1 MSSELKEFRGS
12 NDAIDDPSE
21 LRRRIGE
28 DGYIFIRGLHDADR
42 LRGLRLE
49 MLEVIR
55 DGGWLRPGTDLNDG
69 IADVSRRCTEG
80 DLEYVDVYH
89 DLYKLESFH
98 RAGHWPEVLSV
109 MQALADGDVLP
120 HPSKIARIWFPQY
133 VDHTTPA
140 HQDFVH
146 FQGSYETYT
155 CWSPVGD
162 CPVDLGGLAVIPGS
176 HKSNI
181 VLEHHFSLGAGSL
194 SVDEDQQT
202 GNWHTTD
209 YEIGDALIFHSLTIH
224 QALPNVTGD
233 RLRISLD
240 NRYQDASLP
249 IAEQMLE
256 PHLSNYGELSWE
268 QVYRDWERKDLQYY
282 WKRNGLDVVPRD
294 ASYSDKG
301 FEEALARARKGEQN
315 ARVYLERTLRTD
327 PDSDRGKAAAEAL
340 RELT

>member
-1 MSSELKEFRGS
+1 MSNDLKEFRVS
-12 NDAIDDPSE
+12 NDALNAPFE
-21 LRRRIGE
+21 LRRRIAE
-28 DGYIFIRGLHDADR
+28 DGYVFIRGLHDADR
-42 LRGLRLE
+42 LWGLRLE

-55 DGGWLRPGTDLNDG
+55 DGGWIRPGTELNDG
-69 IADVSRRCTEG
+69 VADVSRRCTEG

-89 DLYKLESFH
+89 DLYRLESFH
-98 RAGHWPEVLSV
+98 RAGHWPEVISILK
-109 MQALADGDVLP
+109 ALADGDVLP
-120 HPSKIARIWFPQY
+120 HPNKIARIWFPQY

-162 CPVDLGGLAVIPGS
+162 CPVELGGLAIIPGS
-176 HKSNI
+176 HKSN
-181 VLEHHFSLGAGSL
+181 VVFDHHFSLGAGSL
-194 SVDEDQQT
+194 AVDVDQQSGT
-202 GNWHTTD
+202 WHTTD

-224 QALPNVTGD
+224 QALPNTTGD

-240 NRYQDASLP
+240 NRYQNRSLP

-256 PHLSNYGELSWE
+256 PHLSNYSPLSWE
-268 QVYRDWERKDLQYY
+268 QVYRDWEREDLQFY
-282 WKRNGLDVVPRD
+282 WKQNGLDVVPRD

-301 FEEALARARKGEQN
+301 FEDALALARKGDQTARLH
-315 ARVYLERTLRTD
+315 LERAVKVD

-340 RELT
+340 RDLT